1 MSEDDAEQAAEVI
14 SEHFGEILE
23 TIEKLCLVVDQHEE
37 EIRELHMILETHN
50 EMAMQLIKGEKHGR
64 LH

>member
-1 MSEDDAEQAAEVI
+1 MKDKDAKEAAEAI

-23 TIEKLCLVVDQHEE
+23 TIEQLCLVVDQHEE